1 MFYYK
6 QICSFHLWHRCGNKR
21 CILWSWATEQK
32 SSWYYQINAPVPPSQ
47 MLVWRPACAE
57 YDWSAR
63 YHQNK
68 THWQNKFYN
77 SSNSAWASL
86 LLWWITIYSMYWI
99 YRANRA
105 SFMNKK
111 LISSNWQTCLFLF
124 CKRNNFPKKPQ
135 LDRALVLH
143 PKIQP

>member
-111 LISSNWQTCLFLF
+111 LISSNWHFRKNMGKYFVYFLYIVYLFIVYNH
-124 CKRNNFPKKPQ
+124 RW
-135 LDRALVLH
+135 AVWY
-143 PKIQP
+143 